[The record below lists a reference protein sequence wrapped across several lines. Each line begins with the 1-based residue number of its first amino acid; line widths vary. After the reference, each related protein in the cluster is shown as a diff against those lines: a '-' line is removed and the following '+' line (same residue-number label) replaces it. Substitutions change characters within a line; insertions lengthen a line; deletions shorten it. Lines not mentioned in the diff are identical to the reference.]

1 MTTAEDAAAS
11 FLGAVLLGSEVART
25 LGVGLIRPDRVIA
38 AESFAACPA
47 AAGAAILWSLLV
59 WRLALPGS
67 YTHALLGGWLG
78 GFTAVSGFGAVHW
91 DQAGWILLAVLL
103 TPLAGLAAAW
113 IAIRLLLRY
122 GSELSM
128 HAMPLFR
135 ALQILLFGGLCFAH
149 GANVAQKGMALL
161 VAGGYLAAG
170 LDIPEAF
177 SIPVWVRLSCS
188 AAFSL
193 GVLAGFSR
201 VLKTVGFGFFKLAVL
216 HSLCAI
222 GSAGGL
228 VLSPPAVGMPLP
240 RPDQFLRPGGRGRRE
255 RGTVR
260 WSVAGDLLLS
270 CDDIPGLRRPG
281 LPPGACPQNGGMKVV
296 QFRAHDLLFR
306 KQKYDFYELL
316 TRQAEKTR
324 RLKPCRSS
332 STTPPRTR
340 GSWSRNWRSRPM
352 SSGASSSTRS
362 TNPWS
367 PPSTGRTSSP
377 SRAPSTTWWTT
388 PNRPWRR

>member
-1 MTTAEDAAAS
+1 MELLTGLVLLFSFLNGANDSGTMAASVVSSRTLSPRQSVVLAAAAS

-201 VLKTVGFGFFKLAVL
+201 VLKTVGFGIFKVDVL

-228 VLSPPAVGMPLP
+228 VLASTAAGMPLS
-240 RPDQFLRPGGRGRRE
+240 PGQINSSALLGAGAGENAR
-255 RGTVR
+255 TVR

-270 CDDIPGLRRPG
+270 WVMTFP
-281 LPPGACPQNGGMKVV
+281 ACAVLA
-296 QFRAHDLLFR
+296 FLLAHV
-306 KQKYDFYELL
+306 
-316 TRQAEKTR
+316 
-324 RLKPCRSS
+324 LKMA
-332 STTPPRTR
+332 
-340 GSWSRNWRSRPM
+340 G
-352 SSGASSSTRS
+352 
-362 TNPWS
+362 
-367 PPSTGRTSSP
+367 
-377 SRAPSTTWWTT
+377 
-388 PNRPWRR
+388 